1 MLRQLLLLVVSVFW
15 VGYSYSESIAP
26 YYGTTPNAAAGGH
39 TWSMD
44 NILPSGIPGVDINLV
59 IYDYTPI
66 KETQDA
72 MVVHVQ
78 NENADGTGYIFRESD
93 DWSGLPGGVEIRKVV
108 PVVSTNRSQWG
119 DGSIE
124 VEGTGTVEDAS
135 VIYNYRVDP
144 CYDPQFDPNCP
155 GYVQPQP
162 PEIPQVN
169 LDDIY
174 DATEDENVNLSNE
187 ETVLIEENE
196 EVLQELDEEKEEEE
210 ERKKRAYRLAALE
223 ASNAAQLLAEDTRIS
238 QMNQVSQ
245 NAVDRLYMP
254 KTINGGVYTETV
266 VLEDKNLPQNK
277 DGLRNNLAQQLLHD
291 KMIEMQYK

>member
-59 IYDYTPI
+59 IYDYTPV

-72 MVVHVQ
+72 MVVHIQ

-108 PVVSTNRSQWG
+108 PVVSTNRSLWG

-124 VEGTGTVEDAS
+124 VEGTGTVDNAS

-144 CYDPQFDPNCP
+144 CYDPQSNPNCP
-155 GYVQPQP
+155 GYEVQI
-162 PEIPQVN
+162 PEIETVDVSTLYN
-169 LDDIY
+169 ALD
-174 DATEDENVNLSNE
+174 DENVKNSTSSTNTDQYE
-187 ETVLIEENE
+187 E
-196 EVLQELDEEKEEEE
+196 DE
-210 ERKKRAYRLAALE
+210 
-223 ASNAAQLLAEDTRIS
+223 
-238 QMNQVSQ
+238 
-245 NAVDRLYMP
+245 
-254 KTINGGVYTETV
+254 
-266 VLEDKNLPQNK
+266 
-277 DGLRNNLAQQLLHD
+277 
-291 KMIEMQYK
+291 

>member
-1 MLRQLLLLVVSVFW
+1 
-15 VGYSYSESIAP
+15 
-26 YYGTTPNAAAGGH
+26 
-39 TWSMD
+39 MD

-66 KETQDA
+66 KETQDD
-72 MVVHVQ
+72 MVVHIQ

-108 PVVSTNRSQWG
+108 PVVSTNRSLWG

-144 CYDPQFDPNCP
+144 CYDPQYDPNCP

-196 EVLQELDEEKEEEE
+196 EVLEELDEEKEEEE